1 MIIRKPYAFLIK
13 HFKLIHLIITTL
25 LGIVLYSSSN
35 IYNFINDCIDNA
47 DNRFSA
53 LKYINNNLFIY
64 IIIAI
69 TFMFIIRWL
78 LKYKEKPRSIYLFSI
93 LYYLVIMVV
102 LYIVFGYLKRLPDI
116 YIDAK
121 DIRMYRDVMFM
132 IISLQYVITII
143 MLIRGLGFD
152 IKKFNFSK
160 DFEEMNIDQS
170 DNEEVEVDL
179 FANKDN
185 ILMGLR
191 KSKREFGYYL
201 KEYKVILSF
210 ILIVLVAILGY
221 KIYSSVGNKN
231 LLYNEGDIVGSN
243 YSFMVNESY
252 YKVINERNYIII
264 KFNISTFLTNK
275 KFNYGNLKLSINDK
289 SYYPVK
295 SVCYNFNYL
304 GTCYN
309 QQILSSESNSYIL
322 TYLVDEYDND
332 NSYIVYS
339 EDVDV
344 NYKIK
349 LNLVEE
355 N

>member
-1 MIIRKPYAFLIK
+1 MIIRKPYAFLIR
-13 HFKLIHLIITTL
+13 HFKLIHLIITAL

-35 IYNFINDCIDNA
+35 IYSFINDCIDNA
-47 DNRFSA
+47 DNRFNA
-53 LKYINNNLFIY
+53 IKYINNNLYIY
-64 IIIAI
+64 IFIAI
-69 TFMFIIRWL
+69 GFMFVIRWL

-121 DIRMYRDVMFM
+121 DIRMYRDIMFM
-132 IISLQYVITII
+132 IISLQYIITII

-160 DFEEMNIDQS
+160 DFEEMNITQT
-170 DNEEVEVDL
+170 DNEEVEVNL

-185 ILMGLR
+185 VLMEVR
-191 KSKREFGYYL
+191 KQRREFGYYL
-201 KEYKVILSF
+201 KEYKIIISIIIVIILSVSSYF
-210 ILIVLVAILGY
+210 VFKNISLKNKV
-221 KIYSSVGNKN
+221 YSQGDLVGN
-231 LLYNEGDIVGSN
+231 N
-243 YSFMVNESY
+243 YSFMVTESY

-264 KFNISTFLTNK
+264 KFNVSTMLSNK
-275 KFNYGNLKLSINDK
+275 KFNYGNLKLIVNKK

-295 SVCYNFNYL
+295 NVCYNFNYL

-322 TYLVDEYDND
+322 TYLVDEYNNN
-332 NSYIVYS
+332 NSYIIYNDNVS
-339 EDVDV
+339 ND
-344 NYKIK
+344 YKIR
-349 LNLVEE
+349 LNLFEA